1 MKVFHSF
8 SLLDACRNF
17 DYSICAHAFIRFIRF
32 NARRRKRSISIRIT
46 FVIVPPGFT
55 RRKNKWERCLSV
67 NHVFAQVLPRR
78 CVMFNSLPYRNRKEF
93 ICILSSIPFDSL
105 SCSYAL
111 CVFPALRSPP
121 NRGKITF
128 LTSHI
133 WMFSSCSPSACLT
146 RHRYL

>member
-8 SLLDACRNF
+8 PLLDACRNF
-17 DYSICAHAFIRFIRF
+17 ECSICAHAFIRFIRF
-32 NARRRKRSISIRIT
+32 IARRRKRSISIRIT

-67 NHVFAQVLPRR
+67 NHVFASSSATLRDVQFVALSKSKRIYLY
-78 CVMFNSLPYRNRKEF
+78 SF
-93 ICILSSIPFDSL
+93 IDTVRFSFMQLC
-105 SCSYAL
+105 AL
-111 CVFPALRSPP
+111 CFSCLRSPP

-133 WMFSSCSPSACLT
+133 RMLSSCSPSACLT